1 MLDSVEHPAPVMTSS
16 LSLLP
21 MNDASDAIS
30 SAVAGSQSGTVLG
43 RRRPYPAREA
53 VAKTCVSFDEGLAS
67 AALVDVFSRRKPKFA
82 RALRWKLVEEAVAAM
97 ALAAMALAAMALAAI
112 ASRSGKAPQDGM
124 SWQNILSLRRDVDI
138 LKSVR

>member
-97 ALAAMALAAMALAAI
+97 ALAAMALAAI

>member
-97 ALAAMALAAMALAAI
+97 ALAAI

>member
-97 ALAAMALAAMALAAI
+97 ALAAMALAAI

-138 LKSVR
+138 LKSIR

>member
-1 MLDSVEHPAPVMTSS
+1 MLASVEHPAPVMTSS

-97 ALAAMALAAMALAAI
+97 ALAAMALAAI

>member
-97 ALAAMALAAMALAAI
+97 ALAAMALAAI

-124 SWQNILSLRRDVDI
+124 SWQNIIFSHFDAMLTF
-138 LKSVR
+138 

>member
-16 LSLLP
+16 LSLLL

-53 VAKTCVSFDEGLAS
+53 VAKTCVSFEADDEGLAS

-82 RALRWKLVEEAVAAM
+82 RALRWKLVEEAVAAI
-97 ALAAMALAAMALAAI
+97 ALAAIALAAI
-112 ASRSGKAPQDGM
+112 ASRSGKAP
-124 SWQNILSLRRDVDI
+124 
-138 LKSVR
+138 LKTACRGRIFSRGI